1 MYIILYATVFYFIT
15 VHEAYNQK
23 EREREFITNIVVP
36 V

>member
-1 MYIILYATVFYFIT
+1 MYIILYAAFFYLIT
-15 VHEAYNQK
+15 VHEPYNQK